1 MCGKKGE
8 KNKIGWLNILRKT
21 NCNEKHSGIM
31 KRVKWFE
38 KYTEGGNSGEYGR
51 YFVEILLPHSVT
63 NNKPIGNETVLQLE
77 SNIYIYVN

>member
-1 MCGKKGE
+1 
-8 KNKIGWLNILRKT
+8 
-21 NCNEKHSGIM
+21 M

-63 NNKPIGNETVLQLE
+63 NNKPIGNKTVLQLE
-77 SNIYIYVN
+77 SNIYIYIYIYIQLEGCWKINK